1 MNTIFE
7 GSSELGQNAIER
19 IVALRKSGLSSGQ
32 IAKEIGT
39 ETWVIEMI
47 LRLERA

>member
-7 GSSELGQNAIER
+7 GSSELGKNAIER
-19 IVALRKSGLSSGQ
+19 IIALRKNRLSSDQ
-32 IAKEIGT
+32 IAREIGT